1 MAFTDKDR
9 ERLAEFT
16 SVKCLA
22 FSSDGRMLALGG
34 EDGAITVVD
43 WLTLRVVSDMR
54 RATMLLYLVV
64 PRLLAT
70 LDYQCCL
77 RHRRPF
83 NSSSIAN

>member
-1 MAFTDKDR
+1 MHGVADKDR
-9 ERLAEFT
+9 ERLAGFT

-54 RATMLLYLVV
+54 QATVVLFGLLL
-64 PRLLAT
+64 PCSSNI
-70 LDYQCCL
+70 LDL
-77 RHRRPF
+77 PVL
-83 NSSSIAN
+83 